1 MLTIRQA
8 CPEDAP
14 QLSAM
19 GYASYHHHF
28 AHLWR
33 DADELALF
41 LKQEYAEDALRRS
54 LADATQHWLIAEAP
68 SPVGFAKYSYQQRM
82 ADDGKIGTLLHKL
95 YLMPGK
101 TGHRYGEHIFH
112 AVETRAK
119 RPVKAGCGWK
129 YSPRIPPR
137 AVFTNARD
145 AAHQRHDFPLRQ
157 PAKHLT
163 YSGQTDL
170 RGTMPELRDTGV
182 RNVVCGENVVIY
194 QPANLYNCQLGDNVF
209 VGPFV
214 EIQGI
219 PASARTVKF
228 SPIPLSASTSPSA
241 SAALSVTA

>member
-1 MLTIRQA
+1 MLTIRKA
-8 CPEDAP
+8 LPEDAP

-19 GYASYHHHF
+19 GYASYQHHF

-33 DADELALF
+33 NADELALF

-119 RPVKAGCGWK
+119 TAGERWLWLEVLAAN
-129 YSPRIPPR
+129 P
-137 AVFTNARD
+137 AAR
-145 AAHQRHDFPLRQ
+145 RFYERQ
-157 PAKHLT
+157 GMQHI
-163 YSGQTDL
+163 
-170 RGTMPELRDTGV
+170 RDTT
-182 RNVVCGENVVIY
+182 
-194 QPANLYNCQLGDNVF
+194 F
-209 VGPFV
+209 H
-214 EIQGI
+214 
-219 PASARTVKF
+219 
-228 SPIPLSASTSPSA
+228 SASQQSTLHILAKP
-241 SAALSVTA
+241 L

>member
-82 ADDGKIGTLLHKL
+82 ADDGKIGTLLHKHL
-95 YLMPGK
+95 PDA
-101 TGHRYGEHIFH
+101 GEDWPPLR
-112 AVETRAK
+112 RAYFS
-119 RPVKAGCGWK
+119 R
-129 YSPRIPPR
+129 R
-137 AVFTNARD
+137 RD
-145 AAHQRHDFPLRQ
+145 ASKNGR
-157 PAKHLT
+157 
-163 YSGQTDL
+163 
-170 RGTMPELRDTGV
+170 
-182 RNVVCGENVVIY
+182 
-194 QPANLYNCQLGDNVF
+194 
-209 VGPFV
+209 
-214 EIQGI
+214 
-219 PASARTVKF
+219 
-228 SPIPLSASTSPSA
+228 
-241 SAALSVTA
+241 

>member
-1 MLTIRQA
+1 
-8 CPEDAP
+8 
-14 QLSAM
+14 M

-119 RPVKAGCGWK
+119 TAGESWLWLEVLAAN
-129 YSPRIPPR
+129 P
-137 AVFTNARD
+137 AARRFYER
-145 AAHQRHDFPLRQ
+145 QGMRHI
-157 PAKHLT
+157 
-163 YSGQTDL
+163 
-170 RGTMPELRDTGV
+170 RDTT
-182 RNVVCGENVVIY
+182 
-194 QPANLYNCQLGDNVF
+194 F
-209 VGPFV
+209 H
-214 EIQGI
+214 
-219 PASARTVKF
+219 
-228 SPIPLSASTSPSA
+228 SASQQSTLHILAKPI
-241 SAALSVTA
+241 